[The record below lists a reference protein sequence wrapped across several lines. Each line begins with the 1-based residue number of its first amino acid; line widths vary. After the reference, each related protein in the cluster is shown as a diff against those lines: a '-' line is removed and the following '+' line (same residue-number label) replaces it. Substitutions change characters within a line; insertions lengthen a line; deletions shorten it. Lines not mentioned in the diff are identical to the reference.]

1 MTFRDSPRWSQKVTT
16 RVARGFAIVVAC
28 SRLWPTTRGTAP
40 TVSSIDPRRRPGWQG
55 LGHDHGS
62 VPREL
67 EWLQRRHEG
76 EPVAQIAA
84 RAGVTSLRVRA
95 ATDPFGPFPDPVQE
109 RHREWVALRRG
120 GVRVTEIARA
130 AGISHQAVSKA
141 TADHGPFPQPVLP
154 SEEQVAQ
161 WVARRREGV
170 TITQLAEESGITR
183 FVISAATRAFGPFPR
198 RARRMPD
205 GAIALGGIATRLGV
219 TKPTVTAWQRS
230 GFLPDPDF
238 TTATGRRLWLTST
251 IDAWIPTAGLTN
263 CDQCGARVRVLS
275 AHQALGHRR
284 AAPQNPG

>member
-1 MTFRDSPRWSQKVTT
+1 
-16 RVARGFAIVVAC
+16 
-28 SRLWPTTRGTAP
+28 
-40 TVSSIDPRRRPGWQG
+40 
-55 LGHDHGS
+55 

-109 RHREWVALRRG
+109 RHHEWVALRRA

-170 TITQLAEESGITR
+170 TITQLAEESGLTR

-205 GAIALGGIATRLGV
+205 GVIALGGIATRLGV

-230 GFLPDPDF
+230 GFLPDPYLGVGCARDRRVPR
-238 TTATGRRLWLTST
+238 GRRRGFE
-251 IDAWIPTAGLTN
+251 D
-263 CDQCGARVRVLS
+263 VEHVLS
-275 AHQALGHRR
+275 VLPCSTAVRELGPVSRSW
-284 AAPQNPG
+284 

>member
-1 MTFRDSPRWSQKVTT
+1 MCVTFRDSPRWSQKVTT

-109 RHREWVALRRG
+109 RHREWVALRRA

-154 SEEQVAQ
+154 SEEQV
-161 WVARRREGV
+161 
-170 TITQLAEESGITR
+170 LAEESGITR
-183 FVISAATRAFGPFPR
+183 FVIGAATRAFGPFPR
-198 RARRMPD
+198 RVRRMPE
-205 GAIALGGIATRLGV
+205 GVIAPGGIATRLGV

-230 GFLPDPDF
+230 GFLPDPYLGVGCARDRRVPR
-238 TTATGRRLWLTST
+238 GRRRGFE
-251 IDAWIPTAGLTN
+251 D
-263 CDQCGARVRVLS
+263 VEHVLS
-275 AHQALGHRR
+275 VLPCSTAVRELGPVSRSW
-284 AAPQNPG
+284 